1 MNSSAP
7 QKKMVLFINL
17 LGKGLTQEMEF
28 EAPSDG
34 LLKSVSDH
42 IEVWRRNSKLL
53 SSVKRIPPDH
63 LIIINK

>member
-17 LGKGLTQEMEF
+17 LEKGLTQEMEL

-42 IEVWRRNSKLL
+42 IEV
-53 SSVKRIPPDH
+53 
-63 LIIINK
+63 